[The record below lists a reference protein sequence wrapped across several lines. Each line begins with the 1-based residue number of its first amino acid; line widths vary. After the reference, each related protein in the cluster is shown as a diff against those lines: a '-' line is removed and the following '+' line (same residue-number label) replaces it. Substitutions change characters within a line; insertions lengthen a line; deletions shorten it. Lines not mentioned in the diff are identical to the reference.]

1 MFDLFTK
8 FWMTLD
14 FKNCMIVTF
23 RRSIFTRTKHASI
36 FETFPST
43 RHQIVILS
51 FQIIR
56 RLFENVL
63 EYVSVTES
71 SKGPRQISMNSA
83 FSRVPLQSVDL
94 LQLSWSRDSDT
105 VSWSFKSLKVVLA
118 FHSSSAFRE
127 LRVGRKMK
135 LRLFGFSR

>member
-1 MFDLFTK
+1 
-8 FWMTLD
+8 MTLD

-23 RRSIFTRTKHASI
+23 RRPIFTRTKHASI
-36 FETFPST
+36 FETLPST

-51 FQIIR
+51 FQMIR

-71 SKGPRQISMNSA
+71 SKGPRQTSMNSA

-105 VSWSFKSLKVVLA
+105 VS
-118 FHSSSAFRE
+118 
-127 LRVGRKMK
+127 
-135 LRLFGFSR
+135 

>member
-1 MFDLFTK
+1 
-8 FWMTLD
+8 MTLD

-23 RRSIFTRTKHASI
+23 RRPIFTRTKYASI

-51 FQIIR
+51 FQMIR

-105 VSWSFKSLKVVLA
+105 VS
-118 FHSSSAFRE
+118 
-127 LRVGRKMK
+127 
-135 LRLFGFSR
+135 